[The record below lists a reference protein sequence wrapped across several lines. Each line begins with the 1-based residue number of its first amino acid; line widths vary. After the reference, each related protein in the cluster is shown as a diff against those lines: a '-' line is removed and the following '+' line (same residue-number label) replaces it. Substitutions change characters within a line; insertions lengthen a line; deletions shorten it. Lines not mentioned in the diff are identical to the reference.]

1 MPRKRT
7 RRCKVIVNYRIS
19 DDDED
24 DNSPK
29 RRKVA
34 KPQIQ
39 EQQKRNKEIKYYIS
53 SDSEEEPQ
61 NSVTVV
67 ETDDTKNIESDNVDL
82 ITEVQQLAAKS
93 AAICEELMKRSK
105 QYTNE
110 VTTSNEEQMNFQT
123 AGVVDLTNVL
133 ETKHVDNKGLKNNNL
148 ESQDVVDLSDSP
160 KIQECEGSNNQHKQN
175 VRTGLECPICME
187 DLTGR
192 QPKVTP
198 CGHYFCKNCV
208 QHFGSKSF
216 NCPTCRKKCYVKR
229 LYSIYL

>member
-148 ESQDVVDLSDSP
+148 ESQDVV
-160 KIQECEGSNNQHKQN
+160 
-175 VRTGLECPICME
+175 VR
-187 DLTGR
+187 
-192 QPKVTP
+192 
-198 CGHYFCKNCV
+198 
-208 QHFGSKSF
+208 
-216 NCPTCRKKCYVKR
+216 
-229 LYSIYL
+229 

>member
-133 ETKHVDNKGLKNNNL
+133 
-148 ESQDVVDLSDSP
+148 DLSDSP